1 MRTFEVDYGEQTL
14 ELLLDPERV
23 LFDLRP
29 GDAAAGSNVEA
40 QVRQALQL
48 PVGSPPLCELLQ
60 PGQNIVLL
68 GDDQTRLTPTDVIVP
83 VLLDEINAA
92 GVPDENVT
100 VVIATGTHRPLT
112 APELDRKYGPR
123 VLERVRV
130 VTHDCLDGDGLLHF
144 GVTRRGTD
152 IWVNRTVMEADVR
165 IGVGNIVPHHPT
177 GWSGGAKILLP
188 GVAGRHT
195 TGQMHLLGAS
205 EQQLGRIE
213 TPCREEME
221 DFARRVGLDYI
232 VNTVLDRRGQVC
244 CVVGG
249 HFVGAH
255 RQGVHRAREVLG
267 APFRCQ
273 ADMVLASAYP
283 IDFDLFQAD
292 KGLFSAAIATRQG
305 GEILLLSP
313 CYDGVSPT
321 HPEAVGLAGLD
332 DDALWQL
339 ARGPG
344 QDDPLSIAEA
354 LYFNTIRREFRAT
367 LVTEGIPRDVV
378 RAMGF
383 GYLGPDQL
391 PTYVHDR
398 MAADPDLT
406 LGILHQSVDV
416 LPVLQPDGAGDDSL
430 V

>member
-1 MRTFEVDYGEQTL
+1 MRTFEVHYGEHTL

-23 LFDLRP
+23 LFDLGP

-40 QVRQALQL
+40 QVRQALQR
-48 PVGSPPLCELLQ
+48 PVDSPPLCELLQ
-60 PGQNIVLL
+60 PGQNVVLL

-100 VVIATGTHRPLT
+100 LVIATGTHRPLT
-112 APELDRKYGPR
+112 AAELDRKYGPR

-130 VTHDCLDGDGLLHF
+130 VAHDCLDGDGLLHF

-195 TGQMHLLGAS
+195 TGQVHLLGAS
-205 EQQLGRIE
+205 EQQLGKVE

-232 VNTVLDRRGQVC
+232 VNTVLDRAGRVC
-244 CVVGG
+244 CVLGG
-249 HFVGAH
+249 HFVDAH
-255 RQGVHRAREVLG
+255 RQGVRRAREVFG
-267 APFRCQ
+267 APFHRQ

-292 KGLFSAAIATRQG
+292 KGLFSAAIATRKG

-339 ARGPG
+339 ARGPR

-378 RAMGF
+378 QAMGF
-383 GYLGPDQL
+383 GYLEPDQV
-391 PTYVHDR
+391 PTYVQDR

-416 LPVLQPDGAGDDSL
+416 LPILQPDGGDDGSL